1 MKNETK
7 NKSMANK
14 KNMNATANVV
24 EALKKYN
31 KKTNWKNKTSTKF
44 TKTLTGGTLID
55 KPNLM
60 TEDDI

>member
-7 NKSMANK
+7 NKTIFNK
-14 KNMNATANVV
+14 KNINATANVA
-24 EALKKYN
+24 ETLKKYN

-60 TEDDI
+60 T